1 MMMNKV
7 RVIPENTTLAR
18 GVATHSP
25 ACALG
30 WCARSPHLTTFD
42 AQRAAVRLG
51 K

>member
-1 MMMNKV
+1 MMMSKF
-7 RVIPENTTLAR
+7 RDIRENPAPAR
-18 GVATHSP
+18 GVATHFP

-30 WCARSPHLTTFD
+30 WCARSPYPTTTD